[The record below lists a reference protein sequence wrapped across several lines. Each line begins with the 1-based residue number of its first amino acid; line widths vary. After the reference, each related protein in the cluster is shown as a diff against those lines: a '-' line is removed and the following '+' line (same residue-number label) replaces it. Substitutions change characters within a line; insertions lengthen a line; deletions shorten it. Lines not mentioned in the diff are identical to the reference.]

1 MKSKILKI
9 YNLITIVA
17 LAVLLCLF
25 CVFGTISSTTVYA
38 AETDVSSTIMAEL
51 TSDPSFDKELY
62 PDNATDYSLQ
72 VFQIGESETKD
83 FYLYV
88 YQPSHNSIDL
98 LGTSVSISY
107 GFSRDGK
114 GLQPKIYDLELVST
128 SGVFDKYLVKGFKE
142 DTGSNKDGSRYYNIV
157 AIYRKF
163 NEVIDSSIEL
173 GETNEIGY
181 SVGQQWCAYDINN
194 GVAYEMG
201 TFETLE
207 VTINIIGNAEF
218 PNGFRI
224 FNILGASGTGNAWF
238 AAFTVE
244 DYIVQHIY
252 DADISFDIRSRER
265 TWSAGHSEIVN
276 NGEWERKT
284 LKLTDEDFM
293 EYKGNG
299 IGGRSYKWNRIT
311 TSSDFIVNVENQK
324 ATFSDISKEKIKESQ
339 WVFSFYETELN
350 KLFSQGYYYIQESE
364 ISEFA
369 ILRLH
374 FMDTNKKIYD
384 LGVVSDKVTPDN
396 ISDIRGSVKS
406 LSEIMDDV
414 FAVLQKIFMAVC
426 ALALIAVVIAL
437 FKGVDFISKPIK
449 FICKGIVSVIT
460 APFKLLK
467 KLFKKDG

>member
-1 MKSKILKI
+1 MKNKIFKI
-9 YNLITIVA
+9 CNLIAIVA

-25 CVFGTISSTTVYA
+25 GVVGAVSSTTAFA
-38 AETDVSSTIMAEL
+38 AETDLSSTIMVEL

-72 VFQIGESETKD
+72 VFQIGESEMKD
-83 FYLYV
+83 LYLYV
-88 YQPSHNSIDL
+88 YQPSHKSIDL

-142 DTGSNKDGSRYYNIV
+142 DTGSHKDGSRYYNIV

-181 SVGQQWCAYDINN
+181 SVGQQWYAYDINN

-207 VTINIIGNAEF
+207 VTINIIDNLEVSDGYKLNDL
-218 PNGFRI
+218 
-224 FNILGASGTGNAWF
+224 LGAYDDCQVWF
-238 AAFTVE
+238 AGFTVE
-244 DYIVQHIY
+244 DYVVQHIY

-265 TWSAGHSEIVN
+265 TWSVGHSEIVN
-276 NGEWERKT
+276 NGEWEHKT
-284 LKLTDEDFM
+284 LKLTEEDFM
-293 EYKGNG
+293 TYKGNG
-299 IGGRSYKWNRIT
+299 LFARTVKWNRIMA
-311 TSSDFIVNVENQK
+311 SADFISNAEEQTADFVSVTK
-324 ATFSDISKEKIKESQ
+324 DKIKESH
-339 WVFSFYETELN
+339 WVFSFYETELY
-350 KLFSQGYYYIQESE
+350 KHFSPGYYYIQESE
-364 ISEFA
+364 ISGFA

-384 LGVVSDKVTPDN
+384 LGIVSDKVSPDN
-396 ISDIRGSVKS
+396 IAGGFIGSKD
-406 LSEIMDDV
+406 LSEIMNDV
-414 FAVLQKIFMAVC
+414 FGVLQKIFMVIC
-426 ALALIAVVIAL
+426 ALALIALIIGL
-437 FKGVDFISKPIK
+437 FKGIDFISKPIK
-449 FICKGIVSVIT
+449 FICKGVASVIT

>member
-1 MKSKILKI
+1 MKTKILKI
-9 YNLITIVA
+9 CNLISIVA

-25 CVFGTISSTTVYA
+25 GILGAVSSTTVYA
-38 AETDVSSTIMAEL
+38 AETDLSSAIMSEL
-51 TSDPSFDKELY
+51 TSDPSFDNELY

-83 FYLYV
+83 LYLYV

-107 GFSRDGK
+107 GFSKDGK
-114 GLQPKIYDLELVST
+114 GLHPKTYDLELVST

-142 DTGSNKDGSRYYNIV
+142 DTNSNKDGSRYYNIV

-207 VTINIIGNAEF
+207 VTINIIDNLEVSDGYKLNDL
-218 PNGFRI
+218 
-224 FNILGASGTGNAWF
+224 LGAYDDCQVWFTG
-238 AAFTVE
+238 FTVE
-244 DYIVQHIY
+244 DYVVQHIY
-252 DADISFDIRSRER
+252 DADIIFDIRSVER
-265 TWSAGHSEIVN
+265 TWSVGHSEIVN

-284 LKLTDEDFM
+284 LTLTDEDFM
-293 EYKGNG
+293 TYKGNG
-299 IGGRSYKWNRIT
+299 LGARTVKWNRIMA
-311 TSSDFIVNVENQK
+311 SADFISNAEEQTADFGSV
-324 ATFSDISKEKIKESQ
+324 TKEKINESQ
-339 WVFSFYETELN
+339 WVFSFYETEL
-350 KLFSQGYYYIQESE
+350 KKHFSQGYYYIQESE
-364 ISEFA
+364 ISRFA
-369 ILRLH
+369 ILRLY

-384 LGVVSDKVTPDN
+384 LGVVSDRVTPDN
-396 ISDIRGSVKS
+396 VAGGYIGAKG
-406 LSEIMDDV
+406 LTEIMNDV
-414 FAVLQKIFMAVC
+414 FAVLQKIFMVVC
-426 ALALIAVVIAL
+426 ALVLIAVVIAL

-449 FICKGIVSVIT
+449 FICKGIVSVIS
-460 APFKLLK
+460 APFKLIK